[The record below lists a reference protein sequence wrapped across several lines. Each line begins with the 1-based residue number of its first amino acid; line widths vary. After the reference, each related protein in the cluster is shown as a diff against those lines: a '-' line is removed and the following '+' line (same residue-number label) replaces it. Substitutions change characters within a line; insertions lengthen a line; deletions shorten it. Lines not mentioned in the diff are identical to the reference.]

1 MKRLMII
8 AALIPF
14 AALAQPLNT
23 MNNPNQQG
31 YVIPS
36 QQRMQTEM
44 MSQQQ
49 QQKGMLNQQLRTQT
63 QMQQQSLQNQMNANT
78 QRVQQ
83 GQVREQPLPNKN
95 GGMLGAGCRK
105 AAVSSICCRPSR
117 TAVCSINKFRADLV
131 NRIGT
136 DTVHAPAQQLGC
148 ALGFVNGVDQNMQ
161 TRVFQHFHPR
171 LIQQLVVQM
180 DRDAA

>member
-1 MKRLMII
+1 MKRLMIL

-49 QQKGMLNQQLRTQT
+49 QKGMLNQQLKTQT

-83 GQVREQPLPNKN
+83 GQMREQPLPNKN
-95 GGMLGAGCRK
+95 GGMLGGMT
-105 AAVSSICCRPSR
+105 SSGS
-117 TAVCSINKFRADLV
+117 
-131 NRIGT
+131 G
-136 DTVHAPAQQLGC
+136 QQHMLPPQS
-148 ALGFVNGVDQNMQ
+148 NGSMLNPQN
-161 TRVFQHFHPR
+161 
-171 LIQQLVVQM
+171 
-180 DRDAA
+180 

>member
-1 MKRLMII
+1 MKRLWILT
-8 AALIPF
+8 ALIPF

-49 QQKGMLNQQLRTQT
+49 QQKGMLNQQLKTQT

-78 QRVQQ
+78 QM
-83 GQVREQPLPNKN
+83 L
-95 GGMLGAGCRK
+95 GGMT
-105 AAVSSICCRPSR
+105 SSGS
-117 TAVCSINKFRADLV
+117 
-131 NRIGT
+131 G
-136 DTVHAPAQQLGC
+136 QQHMLPPQS
-148 ALGFVNGVDQNMQ
+148 NGSMLNPQN
-161 TRVFQHFHPR
+161 
-171 LIQQLVVQM
+171 
-180 DRDAA
+180 

>member
-1 MKRLMII
+1 MKRFLILT
-8 AALIPF
+8 ALLPF

-23 MNNPNQQG
+23 MNNPNQPG

-95 GGMLGAGCRK
+95 GRQPGGAGATGC
-105 AAVSSICCRPSR
+105 
-117 TAVCSINKFRADLV
+117 
-131 NRIGT
+131 
-136 DTVHAPAQQLGC
+136 PARQAQPFARVWGEGC
-148 ALGFVNGVDQNMQ
+148 HFVGGF
-161 TRVFQHFHPR
+161 HF
-171 LIQQLVVQM
+171 
-180 DRDAA
+180 

>member
-1 MKRLMII
+1 MDDSGRFFGPT
-8 AALIPF
+8 AF
-14 AALAQPLNT
+14 AQPLNT
-23 MNNPNQQG
+23 MNNPNQPG

-95 GGMLGAGCRK
+95 GGMLGGMT
-105 AAVSSICCRPSR
+105 SSAS
-117 TAVCSINKFRADLV
+117 
-131 NRIGT
+131 G
-136 DTVHAPAQQLGC
+136 QQHMLPPQS
-148 ALGFVNGVDQNMQ
+148 NGSMLNPQN
-161 TRVFQHFHPR
+161 
-171 LIQQLVVQM
+171 
-180 DRDAA
+180 